1 MKWSFSP
8 TVDVAE
14 GVYNQGFGGE
24 YLPVTHSRKLILFKE
39 GLRGSQPF
47 ALVVD
52 RFTAE
57 DGGEHTFT
65 PSYQLGFE
73 PYTDDGIRFTADHG
87 DGVTFTLVASVPHT
101 VAVGQTEPVFMG
113 WRKRY
118 DNAAAVNE
126 GLPAP
131 CVRYPMTGVT
141 ARMVT
146 ALCPRKG
153 EGKTVAEVIAS
164 RDVADTAITLIFT
177 DGTSLTLKETDY
189 PCYEDG
195 ADKLYI

>member
-1 MKWSFSP
+1 M
-8 TVDVAE
+8 
-14 GVYNQGFGGE
+14 
-24 YLPVTHSRKLILFKE
+24 
-39 GLRGSQPF
+39 
-47 ALVVD
+47 
-52 RFTAE
+52 
-57 DGGEHTFT
+57 
-65 PSYQLGFE
+65 
-73 PYTDDGIRFTADHG
+73 
-87 DGVTFTLVASVPHT
+87 TFTLVASVPHT
-101 VAVGQTEPVFMG
+101 VAVGQTEPIFIG
-113 WRKRY
+113 WRKKY

-177 DGTSLTLKETDY
+177 DGASLTLKETDY

-195 ADKLYI
+195 ADKLYV